1 MEREEIIDI
10 FGKELLDDKDLLKY
24 FEELCGASENKP
36 FECVGTRDE
45 VNIALS
51 ILLKKYEELPYLLQY
66 YKENLGYLIKSD
78 KEIEEALNYY
88 NEENLI
94 PERFLRNIIADNTKR
109 C

>member
-10 FGKELLDDKDLLKY
+10 FGKELLDDKELLKY

-51 ILLKKYEELPYLLQY
+51 ILLKKYNDLPYLLQY
-66 YKENLGYLIKSD
+66 YKDNLWYLIKSD
-78 KEIEEALNYY
+78 EEIETAIKYY

-94 PERFLRNIIADNTKR
+94 PEMFL
-109 C
+109 